1 MDAGFL
7 SRGGRARASFFC
19 EFVYPA
25 AIEARRVAQINSF
38 ASHGRLLNSQW
49 AAALPAPLV
58 LRFVC
63 SARQSRTLSSYLRLF
78 GASALQRRFC
88 LYTTV
93 GFEINANVSCGGR
106 RSRYTEGTLSI
117 GLARIYTRTQIHAR
131 GMHGCLFPSKHVRI
145 STSSRKQV
153 VPPLGSINRLEL
165 AVNTRP
171 CLCFST
177 DDDPS
182 SAWDVKPRA

>member
-1 MDAGFL
+1 MDAEFL
-7 SRGGRARASFFC
+7 SRGGRARVSFFC
-19 EFVYPA
+19 ELVYPA

-106 RSRYTEGTLSI
+106 RPRYGRNVEHRPRTYIHTNTNTR
-117 GLARIYTRTQIHAR
+117 ARHAR
-131 GMHGCLFPSKHVRI
+131 MFI
-145 STSSRKQV
+145 
-153 VPPLGSINRLEL
+153 PLKARTHL
-165 AVNTRP
+165 
-171 CLCFST
+171 
-177 DDDPS
+177 DQ
-182 SAWDVKPRA
+182 